1 METAELRRAAKRKI
15 DMKMGYFI
23 DDNRF
28 MEGDDI
34 ISIKNFITTKTL
46 QCQQL
51 QNDLVKSRSDDQ
63 KDRIKFAITFVKK
76 EISQKEAELK
86 NKQKDMRIYR

>member
-28 MEGDDI
+28 MEGDDM

>member
-1 METAELRRAAKRKI
+1 LESKGFKAKAKQVMIKTLMETAELRRAAKRKI

-46 QCQQL
+46 
-51 QNDLVKSRSDDQ
+51 
-63 KDRIKFAITFVKK
+63 
-76 EISQKEAELK
+76 
-86 NKQKDMRIYR
+86 

>member
-63 KDRIKFAITFVKK
+63 MDRIKFAITFVKK